1 MQTLAEKVWHLHPPA
16 GLFDKQVI
24 DALFPDAS
32 PGAKQALLNKA
43 LRSKDII
50 RIAPGAYCLAREF
63 RDRDPHPFSIAA
75 FIHSPSYVTL
85 ETALA
90 FHRMIPEAVHQV
102 VSGISARSKESS
114 NEFGRFAFRRIL
126 CAPFLTGVQNIK
138 VEEGVWA
145 YIAGPAR
152 AIADLVYVRSEVS
165 VKKDGIRFLTESM
178 RIDSDD
184 LLRMDIDE
192 LSRVRRAFGNRRVKE
207 YLDMLQKEVHR

>member
-1 MQTLAEKVWHLHPPA
+1 MQTLTEKVWHLRPPA
-16 GLFDKQVI
+16 GLFDRQVI

-50 RIAPGAYCLAREF
+50 RIAPGAYCLARGF

-75 FIHSPSYVTL
+75 LIHGPSYVTM

-90 FHRMIPEAVHQV
+90 FHRMIPETVHQV
-102 VSGISARSKESS
+102 VSGISVRSKESS

-126 CAPFLTGVQNIK
+126 CTPFLTGVQNIK

-145 YIAGPAR
+145 YVAGPAR
-152 AIADLVYVRSEVS
+152 AIADLIYVRSEVS
-165 VKKDGIRFLTESM
+165 AKKDGLRFLTDSM
-178 RIDSDD
+178 RIESDD
-184 LLRMDIDE
+184 LLRIDNDE
-192 LSRVRRAFGNRRVKE
+192 LSGVRHAFGNLRVRK
-207 YLDMLQKEVHR
+207 YLDLLQREAHR

>member
-1 MQTLAEKVWHLHPPA
+1 MQTLTEKIWHLHPPA

-24 DALFPDAS
+24 DALFSDAS

-43 LRSKDII
+43 LRSKEII

-75 FIHSPSYVTL
+75 LIHGPSYVTM

-90 FHRMIPEAVHQV
+90 FHRMIPEGVHQV
-102 VSGISARSKESS
+102 VSGTSARSKESS

-126 CAPFLTGVQNIK
+126 CTPFLTGVQNIK
-138 VEEGVWA
+138 VEEGAWA

-152 AIADLVYVRSEVS
+152 AIADLIYIRREVS
-165 VKKDGIRFLTESM
+165 ATKDGIRFLTESM

-184 LLRMDIDE
+184 LLRIDTDE
-192 LSRVRRAFGNRRVKE
+192 LSRVRRAFGNLRVRK
-207 YLDMLQKEVHR
+207 YLDLLQREAHR